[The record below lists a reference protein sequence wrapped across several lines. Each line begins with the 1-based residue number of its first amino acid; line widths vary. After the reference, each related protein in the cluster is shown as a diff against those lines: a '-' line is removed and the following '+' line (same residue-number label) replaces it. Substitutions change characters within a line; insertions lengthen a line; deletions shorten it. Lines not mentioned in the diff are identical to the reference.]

1 MTPGERSLMLP
12 KRCWWQGGE
21 LPPDDVA
28 AAIEG
33 LEAAAEA
40 AGVEVKDAAMRW
52 MFSHAPL
59 GAGDAVLMGA
69 PRCRQ
74 LSGACRPGFCCRHA
88 PVRLLLLVCLIPAA
102 VGILCC
108 LPAAHSAL
116 CAASAALSGR
126 RLEH

>member
-1 MTPGERSLMLP
+1 MPPCWPGAVSARRSDAP
-12 KRCWWQGGE
+12 AEKRCWGQGGE

-28 AAIEG
+28 VAIEG

-69 PRCRQ
+69 LNPC
-74 LSGACRPGFCCRHA
+74 
-88 PVRLLLLVCLIPAA
+88 
-102 VGILCC
+102 
-108 LPAAHSAL
+108 
-116 CAASAALSGR
+116 
-126 RLEH
+126 